1 MPMSRP
7 SALAEK
13 RRSDSERRRSGS
25 TNEPG
30 SSLRVLQSMR
40 AAISGGRRSMRKAA
54 AAAGLERPA
63 RKRRSWA
70 WKVSSSGM
78 GVGRG

>member
-13 RRSDSERRRSGS
+13 RRSDSERWRSGS

-30 SSLRVLQSMR
+30 SILRVLQSMR
-40 AAISGGRRSMRKAA
+40 AATSGGSRSMRKAA

-70 WKVSSSGM
+70 WNGSSSSM
-78 GVGRG
+78 GVRGG